1 MTGRR
6 TRPGEEETTG
16 GEGRGE
22 GRLEEGTGRE
32 RQTDRRTRENSREKK
47 RTGGAAEGVADRGA
61 GEEGETERGDGDRRT
76 KSHIREGQTQRQ
88 GERDGGGEKGGN
100 GPEEKGE
107 DGGRKV
113 ERKR

>member
-32 RQTDRRTRENSREKK
+32 RQMDRRTRENGQKK

-61 GEEGETERGDGDRRT
+61 GEEGETERGDGRRT
-76 KSHIREGQTQRQ
+76 KSHI
-88 GERDGGGEKGGN
+88 ERDRCGGREREMEAERKAGTDRRKRGKTAGEK
-100 GPEEKGE
+100 
-107 DGGRKV
+107 
-113 ERKR
+113 